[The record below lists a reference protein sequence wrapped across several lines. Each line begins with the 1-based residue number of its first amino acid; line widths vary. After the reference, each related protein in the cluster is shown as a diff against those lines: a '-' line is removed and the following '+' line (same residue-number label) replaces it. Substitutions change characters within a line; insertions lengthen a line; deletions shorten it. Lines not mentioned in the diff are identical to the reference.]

1 MRNGCQQLRFCTE
14 MGGWGMSAIEVRNLN
29 KQYRARVK
37 EEGLRASFRALVR
50 PSYQEIQAVKDI
62 SFTVEK
68 GEILAFIGP
77 NGAGKSTTIK
87 MLTGILHPTSG
98 EISVLGLDPVKQR
111 KKLSYHIGTVF
122 GQKSQLWFHLP
133 PTDSFTLLGAIYD
146 MDQATLKKRV
156 EELTGMFELGDL
168 LKTPV
173 RKLSLGQ
180 RIRCEVAA
188 SLLHSPDILFLDEPT
203 IGLDVVVKHKIR
215 ELILRMNR
223 EQGTTIFLTSH
234 DTGDVE
240 QVCRRAIVIDHGVI
254 ILDQPVKKLKYDYL
268 NRKIIAVRFDA
279 EQHLRVPEGV
289 VLEKAGKMG
298 ARLSVDTRICP
309 IDEAMRWIISQ
320 GGVADITVEDPPME
334 EIIST
339 IFTGRPAAG

>member
-1 MRNGCQQLRFCTE
+1 
-14 MGGWGMSAIEVRNLN
+14 MSVIEVRSLN
-29 KQYRARVK
+29 KLYRARVK
-37 EEGLRASFRALVR
+37 EEGLGASFRALIKPV
-50 PSYQEIQAVKDI
+50 YKEVHAVKNI
-62 SFTVEK
+62 SFTVDK

-98 EISVLGLDPVKQR
+98 EISVLGFDPVKQR
-111 KKLSYHIGTVF
+111 KQLSYHIGTVF

-133 PTDSFTLLGAIYD
+133 PVDSFALLGAIYD
-146 MDQATLKKRV
+146 IDKKTLKKRE
-156 EELTGMFELGDL
+156 EELIECFELGDL
-168 LKTPV
+168 IKTPV

-203 IGLDVVVKHKIR
+203 IGLDVVVKQKIR

-223 EQGTTIFLTSH
+223 DQGTTIFLTSH

-240 QVCRRAIVIDHGVI
+240 QLCRRAIVIDHGEI

-268 NRKIIAVRFDA
+268 NRKIIAVRFNL
-279 EQHLRVPEGV
+279 EQHLDVPKGV
-289 VLEKAGKMG
+289 VVEKSGKMG
-298 ARLSVDTRICP
+298 ARLSVDTRVCS

-339 IFTGRPAAG
+339 IFTGKNTAE

>member
-62 SFTVEK
+62 SFTVER

-279 EQHLRVPEGV
+279 EQRLRVPEGV

-320 GGVADITVEDPPME
+320 GGVADLTVEDPPME

>member
-1 MRNGCQQLRFCTE
+1 MYV
-14 MGGWGMSAIEVRNLN
+14 IEAKNLN
-29 KQYRARVK
+29 KIYRARIK
-37 EEGLRASFRALVR
+37 EEGIGGSFRALLKPTYKEVH
-50 PSYQEIQAVKDI
+50 AVHDI
-62 SFTVEK
+62 SFSVK
-68 GEILAFIGP
+68 QGEILAFIGP

-98 EISVLGLDPVKQR
+98 EISVLGLNPVAERQ
-111 KKLSYHIGTVF
+111 KLSYRIGTVF

-133 PTDSFTLLGAIYD
+133 PTDSFALLGAIYD
-146 MDQATLKKRV
+146 IDKAILNKRV
-156 EELTGMFELGDL
+156 KEITELFELGDL

-188 SLLHSPDILFLDEPT
+188 SLLHAPDILFLDEPT
-203 IGLDVVVKHKIR
+203 IGLDVVVKQSIR

-240 QVCRRAIVIDHGVI
+240 QVCRRAIIIDQGRI

-268 NRKIIAVRFDA
+268 NRKIIAVRFDMPR
-279 EQHLRVPEGV
+279 HLDVPEGV
-289 VLEKAGKMG
+289 KLEKEGKTA
-298 ARLSVDTRICP
+298 ARLSVDTRIRP
-309 IDEAMRWIISQ
+309 IDDVMRWLIAQ
-320 GGVADITVEDPPME
+320 GGVADITVSDPPME
-334 EIIST
+334 EIISA
-339 IFTGRPAAG
+339 IFKSSGGVES

>member
-1 MRNGCQQLRFCTE
+1 
-14 MGGWGMSAIEVRNLN
+14 MSAIEVRNLN
-29 KQYRARVK
+29 KLYRARVK
-37 EEGLRASFRALVR
+37 EEGLKASFRALIR
-50 PSYQEIQAVKDI
+50 PSYKEVEAVKNI
-62 SFTVEK
+62 SFSVEQ

-87 MLTGILHPTSG
+87 MLTGILHPTNG
-98 EISVLGLDPVKQR
+98 DISVLGLDPTKERKQ
-111 KKLSYHIGTVF
+111 LSYHIGTVF

-146 MDQATLKKRV
+146 IDKVMLKKRIA
-156 EELTGMFELGDL
+156 ELTECFELGDL

-203 IGLDVVVKHKIR
+203 IGLDVVVKQKIR
-215 ELILRMNR
+215 ELILKMNR
-223 EQGTTIFLTSH
+223 EQGTTVFLTSH
-234 DTGDVE
+234 DTGDIE
-240 QVCRRAIVIDHGVI
+240 QVCRRAVVIDHGEI

-268 NRKIIAVRFDA
+268 NRKIIAVRYYV
-279 EQHLRVPEGV
+279 EQHMEMPKGV
-289 VLEKAGKMG
+289 TLEKAGKMG
-298 ARLSVDTRICP
+298 ARLSVDTHICP
-309 IDEAMRWIISQ
+309 IDEAMRWIISH

-334 EIIST
+334 EVIST
-339 IFTGRPAAG
+339 IFSHQTVSG

>member
-62 SFTVEK
+62 SFTVER

-254 ILDQPVKKLKYDYL
+254 ILDQPVKKL
-268 NRKIIAVRFDA
+268 
-279 EQHLRVPEGV
+279 RVPEGV

-320 GGVADITVEDPPME
+320 GGVADLTVEDPPME

>member
-1 MRNGCQQLRFCTE
+1 MH
-14 MGGWGMSAIEVRNLN
+14 AIEAKGLN
-29 KQYRARVK
+29 KLYRARIK
-37 EEGLRASFRALVR
+37 EEGLGASFHALVK
-50 PSYQEIQAVKDI
+50 PTYKEIQAVDDI
-62 SFTVEK
+62 SFSVEQ

-87 MLTGILHPTSG
+87 MLTGILHPSSG

-111 KKLSYHIGTVF
+111 RKLSYRIGTVF

-133 PTDSFTLLGAIYD
+133 PTDSFALLGAIYD
-146 MDQATLKKRV
+146 VDKDTLRKRIT
-156 EELTGMFELGDL
+156 ELTEAFELGDL

-188 SLLHSPDILFLDEPT
+188 SLIHAPDILFLDEPT
-203 IGLDVVVKHKIR
+203 IGLDVVVKQRIR

-223 EQGTTIFLTSH
+223 EQGATIFLTSH

-240 QVCRRAIVIDHGVI
+240 QVCKRAIVIDHGQI
-254 ILDQPVKKLKYDYL
+254 ILDQPVKKLRYDYL
-268 NRKIIAVRFDA
+268 NRKIIAVRFDV
-279 EQHLRVPEGV
+279 EQHLEAPKGV
-289 VLEKAGKMG
+289 ILEKSGKMG
-298 ARLSVDTRICP
+298 ARLSVDTRVCS
-309 IDEAMRWIISQ
+309 IDEVMRWLIAQ

-334 EIIST
+334 EIIAT
-339 IFTGRPAAG
+339 IFTKAGEQ